1 MSLSLDGRRLYL
13 AVAAC
18 AVVVYLGALWNRF
31 AFDDVTLIALNPLVH
46 SPSGIWRAFG
56 EPYWP
61 GNFSGA
67 MYRPLSVATFTVD
80 WIAGGGVPAA
90 FHAVNVVVHAAVSV
104 AVAVLARRWVG
115 DRAAL
120 FAGLLFAVHPV
131 HVEAVANVVGRNELL
146 AALFAL
152 LAVYAAVVRGS
163 VWLAA
168 AAMAGG
174 LLSKENAAVAPALI
188 VAAWAAGLAP
198 WPARR
203 KLIAF
208 GASWVMVGVAYVA
221 VRWVVLHPYEGF
233 SALAPQF
240 LGQSPV
246 AIRLT
251 AVAAFADVV
260 RLLLFPAH
268 LQADYSPNE
277 RVTITTPANAMFIV
291 GLLCAAVW
299 AALIV
304 LAWRRGRRIEAYGL
318 AFVGIAYLPVANLLF
333 PHQVV
338 VAERFLYLPSAGLA
352 IALGTWVARLQPRV
366 FAAATVLVVVAGGI
380 RSALR
385 VPVWKDNRSATLSLI
400 EDAPNSYR
408 TWDYAGWE
416 FVWANQ
422 PQRALEAFERA
433 GTIYT
438 LDARVYVAA
447 AHMAYVLGA
456 PARADSLL
464 ARADSACP
472 HCPTMYRNQAGAAR
486 IRGDTAAA
494 RLLLVHAER
503 VAPRPD

>member
-1 MSLSLDGRRLYL
+1 MSRRIYL

-46 SPSGIWRAFG
+46 SPAGIWRAFG

-61 GNFSGA
+61 GNLSGA
-67 MYRPLSVATFTVD
+67 MYRPLPVATFAID
-80 WIAGGGVPAA
+80 WILGAPAWL
-90 FHAVNVVVHAAVSV
+90 HAVNVLWHAAVSV
-104 AVAVLARRWVG
+104 VVAALARRWSG

-131 HVEAVANVVGRNELL
+131 HVEAVANLVGRNELM
-146 AALFAL
+146 AALFTL
-152 LAVYAAVVRGS
+152 LAVYAAVARGS
-163 VWLAA
+163 VVLTA

-188 VAAWAAGLAP
+188 LGAWAAGLGP
-198 WPARR
+198 WPARQR
-203 KLIAF
+203 LIAF
-208 GASWVMVGVAYVA
+208 GASWLAVGLAYAA
-221 VRWVVLHPYEGF
+221 VRWVVLHPYAGF

-240 LGQSPV
+240 LGQGPV

-251 AVAAFADVV
+251 AVAALTDVV

-277 RVTITTPANAMFIV
+277 RVTITTPFNAEFAA
-291 GLLCAAVW
+291 GLLCALLW
-299 AALIV
+299 IALIA
-304 LAWRRGRRIEAYGL
+304 LAWRRGRRLEAYGL
-318 AFVGIAYLPVANLLF
+318 AFVGIAFLPVANLLF
-333 PHQVV
+333 PHSVV

-352 IALGTWVARLQPRV
+352 VALGAWAARLQPRH
-366 FAAATVLVVVAGGI
+366 FTAATALIVLAGGI

-385 VPVWKDNRSATLSLI
+385 VPVWRDNRSATLALI

-408 TWDYAGWE
+408 TWDYVGWE
-416 FVWANQ
+416 LLWANQ
-422 PQRALEAFERA
+422 PSRALEAFERS
-433 GTIYT
+433 GKIYGA
-438 LDARVYVAA
+438 DARVHVAA
-447 AHMAYVLGA
+447 AHMAYDLGLRS
-456 PARADSLL
+456 RADSLL

-494 RLLLVHAER
+494 RLLLEHANR
-503 VAPRPD
+503 VQTR